1 MDQSGDETQKGS
13 MDSQD
18 QSESETEDYFMDNIS
33 GHFLKKIP
41 TGLYKN
47 FDQFMLNLVW
57 DDHYLSTLANSTLII
72 LFSEMLKFSNCIS
85 FKSKNIGKEK

>member
-1 MDQSGDETQKGS
+1 VDQSGDETQKGS

-47 FDQFMLNLVW
+47 FDQFMLNLV
-57 DDHYLSTLANSTLII
+57 
-72 LFSEMLKFSNCIS
+72 
-85 FKSKNIGKEK
+85 